1 MVQAPVSLLLD
12 PDLTAAAKVLWLAIR
27 IHSESVTP
35 TRLAASSG
43 LTLATIRTG
52 LARLE
57 AAGWYS
63 PSAGTIERSPSDTR
77 VSIPV
82 SLLSDPRVRPQAK
95 LLYGILQ
102 TGEKSGEFTY
112 KALSASAQI
121 SVVTAR
127 QVVGELA
134 ETGWI
139 QASQANQL
147 APIRF
152 TLRIPELDR
161 RAAEVAQATHRL
173 EEADFRGEAIMREYL
188 SLLIDSDEFE
198 DNARPG
204 FLVNPQTDE
213 RMELDRYYPPVVA
226 FEFNGSQHYRMTR
239 RFPNEQAL
247 GMQQARDLM
256 KEALC
261 ARRGVRL
268 VVINREDLK
277 LEIMQ
282 QKVGTLLP
290 LRDLS
295 DHQGL
300 IEFLEKVSK
309 PYRSRATRVGAPDQR
324 LV

>member
-12 PDLTAAAKVLWLAIR
+12 PDLTAAAKVLWLAAR
-27 IHSESVTP
+27 LYAEPVTP
-35 TRLAASSG
+35 TRLAATSG
-43 LTLATIRTG
+43 LALATIRRG

-57 AAGWYS
+57 AVGWYS
-63 PSAGTIERSPSDTR
+63 PSTGVIERSPSDAR
-77 VSIPV
+77 ASIPV
-82 SLLSDPRVRPQAK
+82 SLLPDPRVRPQAK

-102 TGEKSGEFTY
+102 TVAAFQDKSGEFTY
-112 KALSASAQI
+112 TTLSTCARL

-127 QVVGELA
+127 QVVRELA

-161 RAAEVAQATHRL
+161 SAAEVAQAMRRL
-173 EEADFRGEAIMREYL
+173 EEADYRGEAIMREYL

-204 FLVNPQTDE
+204 FLENPLTNE

-226 FEFNGSQHYRMTR
+226 FEFNGSQHYRVTQ
-239 RFPNEQAL
+239 RFPNDQAL
-247 GMQQARDLM
+247 AMQQARDLI

-261 ARRGVRL
+261 ARRGVRV

-277 LEIMQ
+277 FEIMQ

-290 LRDLS
+290 LRDLCC
-295 DHQGL
+295 HEEL

-309 PYRSRATRVGAPDQR
+309 PYRS
-324 LV
+324 